1 MTSVQWD
8 SPAFNAGIT
17 TGAQVLAVNGENYS
31 AEVLRRAIT
40 AAKDTTTPIELIVR
54 NGDTYRTIQLDYHDG
69 LRFPH
74 LERIPGRRDWISRIL
89 APR

>member
-1 MTSVQWD
+1 MARGLA
-8 SPAFNAGIT
+8 PGIT

-54 NGDTYRTIQLDYHDG
+54 NGDNYRTIQLEYHDG

-74 LERIPGRRDWISRIL
+74 LERIPGRTDWIGRIL